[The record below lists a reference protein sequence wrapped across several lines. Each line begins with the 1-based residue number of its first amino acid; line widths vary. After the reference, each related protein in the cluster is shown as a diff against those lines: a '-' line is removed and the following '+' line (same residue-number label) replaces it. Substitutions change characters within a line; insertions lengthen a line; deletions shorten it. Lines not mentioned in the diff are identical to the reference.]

1 MEPIPNDSSNE
12 VPVVSTIV
20 AESGTNA
27 VNTESPES
35 PESPEGPTSASNHVD
50 SKSSTD
56 METDSSSLSIE
67 DLSRLVFIKQNENK
81 ILLGELERVRQLYS
95 TVCPLSLFKNRVDS
109 AVLQS
114 KSSPLLFIRSPKYR
128 NCWKNG
134 TNNSTRS

>member
-12 VPVVSTIV
+12 APVVSIIV
-20 AESGTNA
+20 AESGTNV
-27 VNTESPES
+27 VNTENTEC
-35 PESPEGPTSASNHVD
+35 PTSAPNHVD

>member
-12 VPVVSTIV
+12 APVVSIIV
-20 AESGTNA
+20 AESGTNV
-27 VNTESPES
+27 VNTENTEC
-35 PESPEGPTSASNHVD
+35 PTSAPNHVD

-128 NCWKNG
+128 NCWKSG

>member
-27 VNTESPES
+27 VNTENT
-35 PESPEGPTSASNHVD
+35 EGPTSASNHVD
-50 SKSSTD
+50 SKNSTD
-56 METDSSSLSIE
+56 METDASSLSIE

-95 TVCPLSLFKNRVDS
+95 TVCPLSFFKNRVDS

-114 KSSPLLFIRSPKYR
+114 KSSPLLFTRSPKYL